1 MLIESLH
8 WSFITFGLLP
18 LAIGSLSA
26 GGIASIGRAAFAVR
40 LLVILAAFVFGSFPI
55 LFFLVLGSG
64 GTEPQLPT
72 SDFLFA
78 MVIVSLF
85 VAVVVLPFLLGRW
98 SSLRLNH
105 VGWSRW
111 LVLLFYVPLANVILL
126 IVLCVAPG
134 RELDAAVT

>member
-26 GGIASIGRAAFAVR
+26 GGTASIGRAAFIIRFVVIFAV
-40 LLVILAAFVFGSFPI
+40 LVFGPLPV
-55 LFFLVLGSG
+55 LFFLVLGPG

-78 MVIVSLF
+78 IVIASVF
-85 VAVVVLPFLLGRW
+85 VALVVLPFLLGRW
-98 SSLRLNH
+98 SSLRLNDI
-105 VGWSRW
+105 GWSRL
-111 LVLLFYVPLANVILL
+111 LVLLFYVPLANAILL
-126 IVLCVAPG
+126 IALCVAPG